1 MPQGHRKKSNKA
13 FLKSGPS
20 DRNLICLWH
29 VAPVKIRVQQ
39 CFNIYWQLI
48 CSKNANLLI
57 LLTGWVFEGG
67 QASDIWYL
75 DVQYVVMW
83 IFSLTLSSIESKFPS
98 WIDLSPKSHH
108 PSLNLTLILF
118 FKLVQTH
125 FNMSPREAIQ
135 KSESFKNQ
143 NLYSG
148 YSHIFALLP
157 QNR

>member
-1 MPQGHRKKSNKA
+1 MTCS
-13 FLKSGPS
+13 PS
-20 DRNLICLWH
+20 ENTYPTVFQHLLT
-29 VAPVKIRVQQ
+29 
-39 CFNIYWQLI
+39 
-48 CSKNANLLI
+48 ANLQQKCKLADSI
-57 LLTGWVFEGG
+57 NWWVFEGG

-75 DVQYVVMW
+75 DIQYVVMW